1 MSVMENGDVRIHYEE
16 LGEGF
21 PVLAFAP
28 GGLRSTI
35 EAWSYAPWDVP
46 GAVAVD
52 HRVVIM
58 DQRNAGDSTAPVHAT
73 DGWDSY
79 TDDHLALL
87 DHLGIERCHLLGMC
101 IGGSFVANLL
111 ARAPER
117 VAAAV
122 CLQPIGYDGTN
133 RDAFQ
138 GRFDE
143 FAADEAANHPEASEA
158 DWEAF
163 KVNLY
168 GSDHT
173 LWSVPDTAITGFEAP
188 ILVFA
193 GGDEPHPALAST
205 TLADLAPHAG
215 LVERWKS
222 PEYNDAARESIAS
235 FLSVHTPLG

>member
-1 MSVMENGDVRIHYEE
+1 MALMENGDVRIHFEE

-28 GGLRSTI
+28 GGMRSTI

-46 GAVAVD
+46 GAVVAD
-52 HRVVIM
+52 HRVILM
-58 DQRNAGDSTAPVHAT
+58 DQRNAGDSFAPVHASS
-73 DGWDSY
+73 GWDSY

-101 IGGSFVANLL
+101 IGGPFIANLL

-117 VAAAV
+117 VAAVV
-122 CLQPIGYDGTN
+122 CLQPIGLDGN
-133 RDAFQ
+133 REAFT

-143 FAADEAANHPEASEA
+143 FAADEATNHPEASEA
-158 DWEAF
+158 DWHGMRE
-163 KVNLY
+163 NLY
-168 GSDHT
+168 GSDNT
-173 LWSVPDTAITGFEAP
+173 LWSGPDTAGAGFEAP

-193 GGDEPHPALAST
+193 GGDEPHPASASAM
-205 TLADLAPHAG
+205 LADVAPNAT
-215 LVERWKS
+215 LVERWKA

>member
-1 MSVMENGDVRIHYEE
+1 MAVMEHGDARIHYEE
-16 LGEGF
+16 IGEGF

-46 GAVAVD
+46 AGVATD
-52 HRVVIM
+52 HRVVLL
-58 DQRNAGDSTAPVHAT
+58 DQRHAGQSSAPVRAT

-79 TDDHLALL
+79 TADHLALL
-87 DHLGIERCHLLGMC
+87 DRLGIERCHLLGMC
-101 IGGSFVANLL
+101 IGGSFIANLL
-111 ARAPER
+111 ATAPDR
-117 VAAAV
+117 VASAV
-122 CLQPIGYDGTN
+122 CLQPIGLDDN
-133 RDAFQ
+133 RDAFY

-143 FAADEAANHPEASEA
+143 FAEEEAPNHPEASEA
-158 DWEAF
+158 DWKGFRE
-163 KVNLY
+163 NLY

-173 LWSVPDTAITGFEAP
+173 LWSVPDTAVAGFDAP

-193 GGDEPHPALAST
+193 GGDEPHPASASAM
-205 TLADLAPHAG
+205 LADVAPQAT
-215 LVERWKS
+215 LVERWKA

>member
-1 MSVMENGDVRIHYEE
+1 MPFMDTGDVRIHYEE
-16 LGEGF
+16 MGGGF

-46 GAVAVD
+46 GAVAAD
-52 HRVVIM
+52 HRVILM
-58 DQRNAGDSTAPVHAT
+58 DQRNAGDSFAPVHASV
-73 DGWDSY
+73 GWDSY

-101 IGGSFVANLL
+101 IGGAFIANLL

-122 CLQPIGYDGTN
+122 CLQPIGLDGN
-133 RDAFQ
+133 REAFT

-143 FAADEAANHPEASEA
+143 FAADEAPNHPEASEA
-158 DWEAF
+158 DWHAVRE
-163 KVNLY
+163 NLY
-168 GSDHT
+168 GSDNT
-173 LWSVPDTAITGFEAP
+173 LWSVPDTAVAGFAP
-188 ILVFA
+188 PMLVFA
-193 GGDEPHPALAST
+193 GGDEPHPASVSAMLAEV
-205 TLADLAPHAG
+205 APHAT
-215 LVERWKS
+215 LVERWKA